1 MSSELSF
8 SLFDEDYVFL
18 MIDEFFKGV
27 IKFFLFCTA
36 SSKREKLS
44 LKKEISA
51 HWPFVFILPLLIFAV
66 MISRRWSIR

>member
-51 HWPFVFILPLLIFAV
+51 
-66 MISRRWSIR
+66 

>member
-27 IKFFLFCTA
+27 IKFFCSA
-36 SSKREKLS
+36 RRHQKEKNF
-44 LKKEISA
+44 
-51 HWPFVFILPLLIFAV
+51 H
-66 MISRRWSIR
+66 